1 MGILIITW
9 NFPPRRGGMENLLS
23 GLCSHLRKNHPLL
36 VITSFASVAR
46 KEQDWLFR
54 PRWPGLLLFFL
65 YALCQGFFLLW
76 RNPGVKVVLGG
87 SAVVSPLVVLLAG
100 LLRRKAVILVHGL
113 DLIYPNTFY
122 QILCVRWIRRCD
134 GVIANSAYTA
144 SLAQQKEV
152 ERDSIHVIPP
162 GVDMESFA
170 SLGTEAAKKEMGLEG
185 RKVLLFVGRL
195 ARRKGIKEF
204 LKRSFP
210 KVVAEV
216 PEVCF
221 VIVGEN
227 PVESMIHR
235 DDVMDELRGIVREMR
250 LENHV
255 RLLGWLNDDG
265 LAKIYQASDLLVL
278 PVLSMK
284 DDVEGFGIVI
294 VEAAAAGKPAV
305 ATRVGGIPDA
315 IEDGKSGVLV
325 EPGDYG
331 LLSGVII
338 DLLQNDQARLALG
351 QYAQRRARE
360 EFSWEFIIRKYES
373 VLNSLIAMD
382 AP

>member
-1 MGILIITW
+1 MDILVVTW
-9 NFPPRRGGMENLLS
+9 NFPPRRGGIENLIAN
-23 GLCSHLRKNHPLL
+23 LCHRLRKTHPLY
-36 VITSFASVAR
+36 VITSFAAPVSDQ
-46 KEQDWLFR
+46 EDWVLR
-54 PRWPGLLLFFL
+54 PKWPGLLPFFL

-162 GVDMESFA
+162 GVDMGSFA
-170 SLGTEAAKKEMGLEG
+170 SLRTEEAKKEMGLEG

-235 DDVMDELRGIVREMR
+235 DDVMGELRGIVREMR

-278 PVLSMK
+278 PVLSMR

-294 VEAAAAGKPAV
+294 LEAAAAGIPTV
-305 ATRVGGIPDA
+305 ATRTGGIPDA
-315 IEDGKSGVLV
+315 VEDGKSGILV
-325 EPGDYG
+325 EPSDYELISRTIVS
-331 LLSGVII
+331 LLR
-338 DLLQNDQARLALG
+338 DDPA
-351 QYAQRRARE
+351 RRAMGEYARRGVQKKFE
-360 EFSWEFIIRKYES
+360 WEAVISKYEE
-373 VLNSLIAMD
+373 VFRCLGV
-382 AP
+382 